1 MRTNPLLAMTAAAI
15 VGAAALSGCSS
26 GSDRGGAESSGPSP
40 TAGTAQP
47 TQTTETTQA
56 HTAEPG
62 ATGVSPGGVTTA
74 VGAPSVSTEDEY
86 FQACRA
92 AKTWMAERGGDPK
105 AQFEPYL
112 ADLQSSDAA
121 GPGTFDTPWS
131 KLAPERQSAVIV
143 AAEAAADDLC
153 G

>member
-1 MRTNPLLAMTAAAI
+1 MTAAFI
-15 VGAAALSGCSS
+15 LGAATLAGCSS
-26 GSDRGGAESSGPSP
+26 GSDGG
-40 TAGTAQP
+40 GTEASQPASTEQPAQTP
-47 TQTTETTQA
+47 QTTEA

-62 ATGVSPGGVTTA
+62 TAGISPGGVTTA
-74 VGAPSVSTEDEY
+74 VGAPATSTEDEY
-86 FQACRA
+86 FKACLA

-112 ADLQSSDAA
+112 ADLQASDAA
-121 GPGTFDTPWS
+121 GPGTFDMPWS
-131 KLAPERQSAVIV
+131 QLAPDRQSAVIV